1 MVCTVYFTASN
12 EKEAL
17 RIGELLVKE
26 RLAACI
32 NVFPIKSIF
41 WWKGKVE
48 RSEEIG
54 VFVKTQEKLFK
65 KIVKRI
71 RELHSYDLPVIEK
84 INVKSYKAVEK
95 WVKTATR

>member
-1 MVCTVYFTASN
+1 MICAVYFTASN
-12 EKEAL
+12 EREAL

-48 RSEEIG
+48 RSEEVG
-54 VFVKTQEKLFK
+54 VFVKTQEKLFSR
-65 KIVKRI
+65 IVKRI

-84 INVKSYKAVEK
+84 INVKSYKAIEK

>member
-1 MVCTVYFTASN
+1 M
-12 EKEAL
+12 

>member
-1 MVCTVYFTASN
+1 LVCTVYFTASN

>member
-1 MVCTVYFTASN
+1 MICTVYFTASN
-12 EKEAL
+12 EREAL

-48 RSEEIG
+48 RSKEVG
-54 VFVKTQEKLFK
+54 VFVKTQDKLFNR
-65 KIVKRI
+65 IVKRV
-71 RELHSYDLPVIEK
+71 RELHSYELPVIEK
-84 INVKSYKAVEK
+84 INVKSYKQIEK
-95 WVKTATR
+95 WVRTTTR